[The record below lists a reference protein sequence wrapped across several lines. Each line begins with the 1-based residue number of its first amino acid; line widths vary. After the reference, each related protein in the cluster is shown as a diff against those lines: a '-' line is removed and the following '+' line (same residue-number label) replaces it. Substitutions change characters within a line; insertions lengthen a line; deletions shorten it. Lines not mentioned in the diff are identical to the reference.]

1 MDDNKNTDD
10 NKNIENWIVYGNNQG
25 GTPWPVTD
33 NNQPQQIYPG
43 TQPQQIYPGTQP
55 QQPYPG
61 TQPYPNPQQQQYY
74 PGQEYM
80 QPQMV
85 DQYLEQLQ
93 PESAGTQIVKKA
105 KSAGWTAYYVFGIL
119 YNAGLSLFSG
129 VLFGMTHIWTFA
141 LATLIFITL
150 LISDVRR
157 IKNKKYPKHFWRSLV
172 SSGALLGLVIY
183 MMMMP
188 VSFKT
193 KNRDDYDRYC
203 RYTDMVID
211 NSAFFPLDYQVPMA
225 VKDFKMVNKTKAYKK
240 SNWTSLRFKMDPES
254 EQWLEFLDRKNLTKD
269 DVSFSLIDSYSAK
282 TLSYYERKDYTING
296 QHFMCDEDFWFDH
309 EKNTYVIYPS
319 NRYFN
324 SGLGTNESRV
334 ILINWDE
341 GMIEFSQLVK
351 K

>member
-1 MDDNKNTDD
+1 
-10 NKNIENWIVYGNNQG
+10 Q
-25 GTPWPVTD
+25 
-33 NNQPQQIYPG
+33 QPYPG
-43 TQPQQIYPGTQP
+43 AQQPYPGA

-105 KSAGWTAYYVFGIL
+105 KSAGWIAYYIFGIL

-183 MMMMP
+183 MMMTP

-193 KNRDDYDRYC
+193 TDRDKYGRYVT
-203 RYTDMVID
+203 YTNMVT
-211 NSAFFPLDYQVPMA
+211 SSGSFFPTDYRLP
-225 VKDFKMVNKTKAYKK
+225 KDIKQYKYRSKRNAYKK
-240 SNWTSLRFKMDPES
+240 NTWTSLRFKMDPES
-254 EQWLEFLDRKNLTKD
+254 DEWTEFLERMGYELDLYD
-269 DVSFSLIDSYSAK
+269 FSLIDDDGLK
-282 TLSYYERKDYTING
+282 TLSYYDRHETKING
-296 QHFMCDEDFWFDH
+296 HYFKYDEDFWDGNERH
-309 EKNTYVIYPS
+309 AYVIYPKYS
-319 NRYFN
+319 YLT
-324 SGLGTNESRV
+324 SGLGANESRV
-334 ILINWDE
+334 IIINWE
-341 GMIEFSQLVK
+341 KGMIEFSQLVK